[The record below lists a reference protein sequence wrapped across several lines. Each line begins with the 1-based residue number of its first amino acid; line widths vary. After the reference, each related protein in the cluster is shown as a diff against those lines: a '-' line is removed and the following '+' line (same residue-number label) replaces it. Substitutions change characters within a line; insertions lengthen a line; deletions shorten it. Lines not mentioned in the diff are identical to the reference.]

1 MLCIQVR
8 GMMAVGWAAFL
19 GSWVMNLL
27 FYKVHPSSVE
37 FSYREKLFI
46 HIQGQKKF
54 LWGYR
59 DSTGEKKN
67 NLNAFV
73 FIFCLNERT
82 QAEAVSDEKSCMEKL
97 KDCICCCR
105 GRGGKGKKKI
115 LF

>member
-1 MLCIQVR
+1 
-8 GMMAVGWAAFL
+8 MMAVGWAAFL

-46 HIQGQKKF
+46 HIQGEKKF

-59 DSTGEKKN
+59 DLEGKKKN
-67 NLNAFV
+67 NLNAFK
-73 FIFCLNERT
+73 CLDERT
-82 QAEAVSDEKSCMEKL
+82 KAEAVSDEKSCMEKL